1 MRLST
6 VDVAFM
12 AVFAALQALLSYLP
26 FTISAGVPGGFIT
39 LGVIGGSLIGILLGP
54 IVGGAAVL
62 IGSLVGVFI
71 NPPGAIL
78 GIFTLIPP
86 SAGAFGAGCIR
97 VNRGY
102 LAGAVILVSLAAF
115 YANPL
120 ARQAYLFPWLQ
131 IVAMIVAFSP
141 IARIAGSTFKSAEP
155 ARSTFGVVLA
165 AFVGV
170 MTDHASGSAIGAWY
184 LNLSPEI
191 WNFILPIYPFE
202 RIVAFVVIAVI
213 AVPVYSSMKRMGIL
227 KLDK

>member
-1 MRLST
+1 MKLST
-6 VDVAFM
+6 VDVALM

-26 FTISAGVPGGFIT
+26 FTIAVGVSGFIT

-54 IVGGAAVL
+54 VIGGSAVL

-71 NPPGAIL
+71 NPQGAIL
-78 GIFTLIPP
+78 GIFTIIPP

-97 VNRGY
+97 INRGY
-102 LAGAVILVSLAAF
+102 LAGAVILLSLAIF

-131 IVAMIVAFSP
+131 IVAMIIAFSP

-155 ARSTFGVVLA
+155 AKSTFGIALA
-165 AFVGV
+165 SFIGV

-184 LNLSPEI
+184 LSLGPEI

-202 RIVAFVVIAVI
+202 RIVALVVITII
-213 AVPVYSSMKRMGIL
+213 AVPVYSSLKRMGIL